1 MLGPKY
7 GSRSSVLQPCSSCRP
22 SAAREEGA
30 FMMTLCDKVF
40 EQLLYGSC
48 LFKAGLNNAANPKM
62 LLKHQISLCDSPR

>member
-1 MLGPKY
+1 MDPK
-7 GSRSSVLQPCSSCRP
+7 SSALLPCSSRRP
-22 SAAREEGA
+22 SADGEEGV

-48 LFKAGLNNAANPKM
+48 LFKAVLNNAVNPKM